1 MKSKSLEKYISVNGF
16 EKINFEE
23 LLKSLSEIYGDKV
36 AIRDRSGGVTYK
48 DLIVKSMKFAGKFEG
63 VGLKNDDIV
72 LLQCTNTKEFV
83 EILFSLLI
91 MGVIP
96 VLVLP
101 GYREK
106 EIINIIKKT
115 NASAYIAPEEYLG
128 YKYNQIAHEINN
140 QFSSV
145 ITILVDESFTNLDN
159 EKELSENWK
168 GKVSYDDVAV
178 LLMSGG
184 TTGEPKLIPR
194 THADYI
200 YNARMCAK
208 RSGLDESSIYLAAA
222 SIAHNMP
229 LACPGIL
236 GTLCSGGTAVLSYY
250 LSPDEIMDLIE
261 SERVTI
267 TNFVPTTAKLC
278 LELLEIDDFDIST
291 LKVILIGG
299 ARLDEKLAMEVM
311 DNFHC
316 ILQNQFGTA
325 EGLILVT
332 ALDDN
337 RECCLRCQGKP
348 ISDADI
354 IRIIDSNGEDVK
366 EGESGELVVK
376 GPYTIESY
384 YKEPDNKSRFTKDGF
399 YKTGDKAVIKE
410 DGNVCILGRI
420 KEQINRAGEKILPS
434 EIEDELIQIESI
446 NKAAVVGIPDNL
458 LGERSCAFIE
468 IRQNFKTDEQ
478 KICEDMLRRGVA
490 QYKIPDQIIFINVWP
505 LTKMGKIDSNRLREM
520 AKDKPIM
527 EK

>member
-1 MKSKSLEKYISVNGF
+1 MEQFIISRGGRMKSKSLEKYISVNGF

-194 THADYI
+194 T
-200 YNARMCAK
+200 R
-208 RSGLDESSIYLAAA
+208 
-222 SIAHNMP
+222 
-229 LACPGIL
+229 
-236 GTLCSGGTAVLSYY
+236 
-250 LSPDEIMDLIE
+250 PDEIMDLIE